1 MFKPLKYF
9 LVIFAI
15 LILTTNLILAQD
27 EEEPK
32 SKKDTV
38 FIDEDFEINVD
49 EDEGIIDFKEFK
61 FRFRQEAHPYLKIQ
75 SGLNQF
81 AHRSTH
87 QAFNQTGRLDFQLGY
102 TRTLT
107 KSRSY
112 LTSTNDRYINFSLNN
127 KNLYVKNKFNPLNL
141 NSYQF
146 GIGGNESYGYRT
158 SSSAI
163 LFGTGKEFNWSKIS
177 FEKTNAGVDSV
188 VLDFYRD
195 AVRFGES
202 YNSNFT
208 IQFFNFVG
216 LNFNYRYGLIF
227 PRHLFWKHLGSFVIE
242 EAAESLL
249 KEYLEKV
256 FNLRPVAG
264 PIVSFIL
271 KSSLQYLFYEFKKE
285 RMNWP
290 FKTVQPLTYDVYSI
304 GLRFTF

>member
-1 MFKPLKYF
+1 M
-9 LVIFAI
+9 
-15 LILTTNLILAQD
+15 LTTNFILAQD
-27 EEEPK
+27 EEELK
-32 SKKDTV
+32 SKQDTV

-61 FRFRQEAHPYLKIQ
+61 FRFRQESHPYLKIQ
-75 SGLNQF
+75 TGLNQF
-81 AHRSTH
+81 AHKST
-87 QAFNQTGRLDFQLGY
+87 QQFFNQTGRLDFQLGY
-102 TRTLT
+102 TRTYT
-107 KSRSY
+107 KHRSY
-112 LTSTNDRYINFSLNN
+112 LISTKDRYGNFSLSN
-127 KNLYVKNKFNPLNL
+127 KNIYESNKFNPLDL

-146 GIGGNESYGYRT
+146 GIGWNESYGYRT
-158 SSSAI
+158 FSSAV
-163 LFGTGKEFNWSKIS
+163 LFGTGREFSWSKIS
-177 FEKTNAGVDSV
+177 FDRTNVGMDSIA
-188 VLDFYRD
+188 LDFYRD
-195 AVRFGES
+195 AVRFGEA

-242 EAAESLL
+242 EAAKSLL
-249 KEYLEKV
+249 NDYLEKV

-271 KSSLQYLFYEFKKE
+271 NSSLQYLFYEFKKE

-290 FKTVQPLTYDVYSI
+290 FKTVQPLTFDVYSV